1 MTYVELHAHSAY
13 SFLDGASQP
22 EELAARAAELGY
34 EALALTD
41 HDGVYGSLEFAHAA
55 KSLGVRAITGAEVT
69 LDTGVGS
76 TEPAKS
82 AGAGFAGAGAGTAH
96 VTLLV
101 ESPTG
106 YANLCRL
113 LTAAHAHTRDTTNR
127 EQTPPRLE
135 QALLEEL
142 NGGLVCLSGCAR
154 DGLAVR
160 NPNAAVRLARAFGRD
175 RFYVELQRPYERG
188 DARRNA
194 HLRELAETLRVPTV
208 ATGDV
213 HAHDRRRAALQD
225 ILVAVRCRTSLE
237 GCERERRGNHEAV
250 LLPPDAMLD
259 RFPDDRDAV
268 LRTSELA
275 ERLEFDLTEELGYRY
290 PDFSDG
296 TEPAIV
302 QLRRVC
308 ETAFVERY
316 TGADNA
322 CDNLS
327 LGKVR
332 ARLEEELDLI
342 GGLGLAGFFL
352 LHWEVLELAR
362 EVAYEVRGP
371 GSMRHVLPP
380 GRGRGSSVGSLVCY
394 LTGLSHVDPVANN
407 LSLGRFLN
415 RELASIPDIDLDFP
429 RDIREKLI
437 VRVVERYGSEHASL
451 VAAFATY
458 RSRGAIRDVGKALGL
473 QYADLERLARLTD
486 GWNAQRVADEIAAL
500 PDAATKLRSP
510 RWRAFGALCA
520 EISGLPRHISQ
531 HPGGM
536 VISSRPLVELVPV
549 QPAAMEGRQMCQWDK
564 DSCADAGFLKIDLL
578 GLGMLS
584 AVEECVDL
592 VARHRGERIDL
603 SRIRLD
609 DPDVFAEIQQAD
621 TVGCFQIESRA
632 QMQVILRTRPE
643 TIDDITVQVALVR
656 PGPIQGKAV
665 HPYVERRQLLRDD
678 PAYRAPADH
687 PLLEE
692 PLRETLGVVVF
703 QDQVLDVAVHLAGFS
718 VGEAEG
724 LRRAMS
730 RKRSHVALEAWR
742 ERFVAGALEKGV
754 EEAKAHELYDKLV
767 AFSGFGFPK
776 SHAAAFGLLAYQS
789 AWLRHHYAAE
799 FLAALLNAQP
809 MGFYPPATL
818 VRDGQRR
825 GVETRPPHVNLSE
838 VECVI
843 EDGAVR
849 VGLKYVAGVGEDD
862 ARVVVAER
870 RPYSSIRELAQRTGL
885 SEDELRALVESGA
898 CDCFGLRRR
907 ELLWQL
913 GLVPRPASVP
923 GTAGEAKQLALPL
936 DPTAATPE
944 LPEPT
949 VWERMLTDYRTTGLS
964 VGVHPLTLLRPH
976 LPPGTLSSEELRAQ
990 PHRAD
995 IQFAGLVVARQRPAT
1010 ANGVCFM
1017 LLEDELAQVNLV
1029 IAPQVY
1035 ERFRAV
1041 VRGETLLLVRGRY
1054 EHSDRNRNV
1063 LVRELVSLAPL
1074 ARRLT
1079 DGADVHAAL
1088 PRAHHFGH
1096 R

>member
-1 MTYVELHAHSAY
+1 MTYAELHAHSAY

-41 HDGVYGSLEFAHAA
+41 HDGIYGSLEFAHAA
-55 KSLGVRAITGAEVT
+55 KHFGVRPITGTEVT
-69 LDTGVGS
+69 LADES
-76 TEPAKS
+76 
-82 AGAGFAGAGAGTAH
+82 H

-101 ESPTG
+101 ESARG

-113 LTAAHAHTRDTTNR
+113 LTAAHTHTRDTTNR
-127 EQTPPRLE
+127 EPVPPRLD
-135 QALLEEL
+135 QTLLEEL
-142 NGGLVCLSGCAR
+142 NEGLVCLSGCAR

-160 NPNAAVRLARAFGRD
+160 DANAAARLARAFGRD

-194 HLRELAETLRVPTV
+194 RLRDLASSLGVRTV

-213 HAHDRRRAALQD
+213 HAHDHSRVTLQD
-225 ILVAVRCRTSLE
+225 VLVAVRCRTSLE
-237 GCERERRGNHEAV
+237 GCERERRGNHESV
-250 LLPPDAMLD
+250 LLPPEELLD
-259 RFPDDRDAV
+259 RFPDDREAV
-268 LRTSELA
+268 HQTAELA
-275 ERLEFDLTEELGYRY
+275 RRLEFDLTEELGYRY

-296 TEPAIV
+296 AEPAIV

-308 ETAFVERY
+308 ENAFAERY
-316 TGADNA
+316 G
-322 CDNLS
+322 S
-327 LGKVR
+327 LNGHKRRVR
-332 ARLEEELDLI
+332 RRLEEELALI
-342 GGLGLAGFFL
+342 DELGLAGFFL

-362 EVAYEVRGP
+362 EVALEVRGP

-415 RELASIPDIDLDFP
+415 RELASVPDIDLDFP

-437 VRVVERYGSEHASL
+437 VRVVERYGQEHAAL
-451 VAAFATY
+451 VASFATY

-473 QYADLERLARLTD
+473 PYADLERLARLTD
-486 GWNAQRVADEIAAL
+486 GWNAQRVADEIAVL

-510 RWRAFGALCA
+510 RWRAFGSLCA
-520 EISGLPRHISQ
+520 EIAGLPRHVSQ

-549 QPAAMEGRQMCQWDK
+549 QPAAMAGRQMCQWDK

-592 VARHRGERIDL
+592 IARHRGERIDL
-603 SRIRLD
+603 SRVPLD
-609 DPDVFAEIQQAD
+609 DPDVFAEIQRAD

-692 PLRETLGVVVF
+692 PLRETLGVIVF

-730 RKRSHVALEAWR
+730 RKRSHAALEAWR
-742 ERFVAGALEKGV
+742 ERFVAGALEQGV
-754 EEAKAHELYDKLV
+754 EEEKAHELYDKLV

-789 AWLRHHYAAE
+789 AWLRHHYAPE
-799 FLAALLNAQP
+799 LLASLLNAQP

-818 VRDGQRR
+818 VRDGQRH
-825 GVETRPPHVNLSE
+825 GVETRPPDVNRSDAG
-838 VECVI
+838 CTI

-849 VGLKYVAGVGEDD
+849 VGLKYVTGLGEDD
-862 ARVVVAER
+862 AEAVAAN
-870 RPYSSIRELAQRTGL
+870 RPYSSVREVAQRTGL
-885 SEDELRALVESGA
+885 SEDELRALAESGA

-913 GLVPRPASVP
+913 GLVPRPQSVP

-936 DPTAATPE
+936 EPTVETPD

-949 VWERMLTDYRTTGLS
+949 VWERMLTDYRTTSLS
-964 VGVHPLTLLRPH
+964 VGVHPLELLRPH
-976 LPPGTLSSEELRAQ
+976 LPPGTLSSEELRGR
-990 PHRAD
+990 PHRAEV
-995 IQFAGLVVARQRPAT
+995 QFAGLVVARQRPAT
-1010 ANGVCFM
+1010 ANGVVFM

-1041 VRGETLLLVRGRY
+1041 VRSEPLLLVRGRY

-1063 LVRELVSLAPL
+1063 LVRELASLAPL
-1074 ARRLT
+1074 ARSLT

>member
-13 SFLDGASQP
+13 SFLDGASQA

-41 HDGVYGSLEFAHAA
+41 HDGVYGSLEFALAA
-55 KSLGVRAITGAEVT
+55 KDLGVRPITGAEVT
-69 LDTGVGS
+69 LEGG
-76 TEPAKS
+76 
-82 AGAGFAGAGAGTAH
+82 AH

-101 ESPTG
+101 ESARG

-113 LTAAHAHTRDTTNR
+113 LTAAHAHTRDSTNR
-127 EQTPPRLE
+127 DPLPPRLD
-135 QALLEEL
+135 QALFEEL
-142 NGGLVCLSGCAR
+142 SSDLNHGLVCLSGCAR

-160 NPNAAVRLARAFGRD
+160 EPNGAARLARAFGRD

-194 HLRELAETLRVPTV
+194 RLRDLAASLGVRTV

-213 HAHDRRRAALQD
+213 HAHDRSRVTLQD
-225 ILVAVRCRTSLE
+225 VLVAVRCRTSLE
-237 GCERERRGNHEAV
+237 GCERERRGNHESV
-250 LLPPDAMLD
+250 LLSSAEIED
-259 RFPDDRDAV
+259 RFADDRDAV
-268 LRTSELA
+268 HRTTELA
-275 ERLEFDLTEELGYRY
+275 QRLEFDLTEELGYRY

-296 TEPAIV
+296 EEPAIV

-308 ETAFVERY
+308 ERAFVERY
-316 TGADNA
+316 SGLN
-322 CDNLS
+322 
-327 LGKVR
+327 GHKRRVR
-332 ARLEEELDLI
+332 RRLEEELALI
-342 GGLGLAGFFL
+342 DELGLAGFFL

-362 EVAYEVRGP
+362 EVALEVRGP

-394 LTGLSHVDPVANN
+394 LTGLSHVDPVAHN

-415 RELASIPDIDLDFP
+415 RELASVPDIDLDFP

-437 VRVVERYGSEHASL
+437 VRVVDRYGQEHAAL
-451 VAAFATY
+451 VASFATY

-473 QYADLERLARLTD
+473 PYADLERLARLTD

-520 EISGLPRHISQ
+520 EIAGLPRHVSQ

-549 QPAAMEGRQMCQWDK
+549 QPAAMAGRQMCQWDK

-592 VARHRGERIDL
+592 VARNRGERIDL
-603 SRIRLD
+603 SRVPLD
-609 DPDVFAEIQQAD
+609 DPDVFAEIQRAD

-678 PAYRAPADH
+678 PCYRAPADH

-730 RKRSHVALEAWR
+730 RKRSHAALEAWR

-789 AWLRHHYAAE
+789 AWLRHHYAPE

-825 GVETRPPHVNLSE
+825 GVETRPPDVNRSDAG
-838 VECVI
+838 CTI
-843 EDGAVR
+843 EEEGAVR
-849 VGLKYVAGVGEDD
+849 VGLKYVTGLGDDD
-862 ARVVVAER
+862 AEAVAAN
-870 RPYSSIRELAQRTGL
+870 RPYSSIREVAQRTGL
-885 SEDELRALVESGA
+885 SEDELRALAESGA
-898 CDCFGLRRR
+898 CDGFGLQRR

-913 GLVPRPASVP
+913 GLVPRPTSVP
-923 GTAGEAKQLALPL
+923 GTDGKAKQLALPL
-936 DPTAATPE
+936 EPTVATPD

-949 VWERMLTDYRTTGLS
+949 VWERMLTDYRTTSLS
-964 VGVHPLTLLRPH
+964 VGIHPLELLRPH
-976 LPPGTLSSEELRAQ
+976 LPAGTLSTEELRER
-990 PHRAD
+990 PHRAEV
-995 IQFAGLVVARQRPAT
+995 QFAGLVVARQRPAT
-1010 ANGVCFM
+1010 ANGVVFM
-1017 LLEDELAQVNLV
+1017 LLEDELAQVNLIV
-1029 IAPQVY
+1029 LPPVY

-1041 VRGETLLLVRGRY
+1041 VRGEPLLLVRGRY
-1054 EHSDRNRNV
+1054 EHADRNRNIV
-1063 LVRELVSLAPL
+1063 VDELVSLAPL
-1074 ARRLT
+1074 ARSLT

>member
-55 KSLGVRAITGAEVT
+55 KDLGVRPITGAEVT
-69 LDTGVGS
+69 LEGG
-76 TEPAKS
+76 
-82 AGAGFAGAGAGTAH
+82 AH

-101 ESPTG
+101 ESARG

-113 LTAAHAHTRDTTNR
+113 LTAAHAHTRDSTNR
-127 EQTPPRLE
+127 DPLPPRLD
-135 QALLEEL
+135 QALFEEL
-142 NGGLVCLSGCAR
+142 SSDLNHGLVCLSGCAR

-160 NPNAAVRLARAFGRD
+160 EPNGAARLARAFGRD

-194 HLRELAETLRVPTV
+194 RLRDLAASLGVRTV

-213 HAHDRRRAALQD
+213 HAHDRSRVTLQD
-225 ILVAVRCRTSLE
+225 VLVAVRCRTSLE
-237 GCERERRGNHEAV
+237 GCERERRGNHESV
-250 LLPPDAMLD
+250 LLSSAEIED
-259 RFPDDRDAV
+259 RFADDRDAV
-268 LRTSELA
+268 HRTTELA
-275 ERLEFDLTEELGYRY
+275 QRLEFDLTEELGYRY

-296 TEPAIV
+296 EEPAIV

-308 ETAFVERY
+308 ERAFVERY
-316 TGADNA
+316 SGLN
-322 CDNLS
+322 
-327 LGKVR
+327 GHKRRVR
-332 ARLEEELDLI
+332 RRLEEELALI
-342 GGLGLAGFFL
+342 DELGLAGFFL

-362 EVAYEVRGP
+362 EVALEVRGP

-394 LTGLSHVDPVANN
+394 LTGLSHVDPVAHN

-415 RELASIPDIDLDFP
+415 RELASVPDIDLDFP

-437 VRVVERYGSEHASL
+437 VRVVDRYGQEHAAL
-451 VAAFATY
+451 VASFATY

-473 QYADLERLARLTD
+473 PYADLERLARLTD

-520 EISGLPRHISQ
+520 EIAGLPRHVSQ

-549 QPAAMEGRQMCQWDK
+549 QPAAMAGRQMCQWDK

-592 VARHRGERIDL
+592 VARNRGERIDL
-603 SRIRLD
+603 SRVPLD
-609 DPDVFAEIQQAD
+609 DPDVFAEIQRAD

-678 PAYRAPADH
+678 PCYRAPADH

-730 RKRSHVALEAWR
+730 RKRSHAALEAWR

-789 AWLRHHYAAE
+789 AWLRHHYAPE

-825 GVETRPPHVNLSE
+825 GVETRPPDVNRSDAG
-838 VECVI
+838 CTI
-843 EDGAVR
+843 EEEGAVR
-849 VGLKYVAGVGEDD
+849 VGLKYVTGLGDDD
-862 ARVVVAER
+862 AEAVAAN
-870 RPYSSIRELAQRTGL
+870 RPYSSIREVAQRTGL
-885 SEDELRALVESGA
+885 SEDELRALAESGA
-898 CDCFGLRRR
+898 CDGFGLQRR

-913 GLVPRPASVP
+913 GLVPRPTSVP
-923 GTAGEAKQLALPL
+923 GTDGKAKQLALPL
-936 DPTAATPE
+936 EPTVATPD

-949 VWERMLTDYRTTGLS
+949 VWERMLTDYRTTSLS
-964 VGVHPLTLLRPH
+964 VGIHPLELLRPH
-976 LPPGTLSSEELRAQ
+976 LPAGTLSTEELRER
-990 PHRAD
+990 PHRAEV
-995 IQFAGLVVARQRPAT
+995 QFAGLVVARQRPAT
-1010 ANGVCFM
+1010 ANGVVFM
-1017 LLEDELAQVNLV
+1017 LLEDELAQVNLIV
-1029 IAPQVY
+1029 LPPVY

-1041 VRGETLLLVRGRY
+1041 VRGEPLLLVRGRY
-1054 EHSDRNRNV
+1054 EHADRNRNIV
-1063 LVRELVSLAPL
+1063 VDELVPLAPL
-1074 ARRLT
+1074 ARSLT

>member
-22 EELAARAAELGY
+22 EELAARAAELGH

-55 KSLGVRAITGAEVT
+55 KHLGVRPITGAEVT
-69 LDTGVGS
+69 LADESPSAAEEGAVSRPGNGGS
-76 TEPAKS
+76 A
-82 AGAGFAGAGAGTAH
+82 AGASSH

-101 ESPTG
+101 ESARG

-113 LTAAHAHTRDTTNR
+113 LTAAHAHTRDSTNR
-127 EQTPPRLE
+127 DPTPPRLD
-135 QALLEEL
+135 QALLEES
-142 NGGLVCLSGCAR
+142 NDGLVCLSGCAR

-160 NPNAAVRLARAFGRD
+160 DPNAAARLARAFGRD

-194 HLRELAETLRVPTV
+194 RLRDLADSLGVRTV

-213 HAHDRRRAALQD
+213 HAHDRGRVALQD
-225 ILVAVRCRTSLE
+225 VLVAVRCRTSLE
-237 GCERERRGNHEAV
+237 GCERERRGNHESV
-250 LLPPDAMLD
+250 LLPPEEMLD
-259 RFPDDRDAV
+259 RFVDDRDAV
-268 LRTSELA
+268 HRTAELA
-275 ERLEFDLTEELGYRY
+275 QRLEFDLTEELGYRY

-296 TEPAIV
+296 EEPAIV

-308 ETAFVERY
+308 ESAFTERY
-316 TGADNA
+316 SDLNGH
-322 CDNLS
+322 
-327 LGKVR
+327 KRRVR
-332 ARLEEELDLI
+332 KRLEEELALI
-342 GGLGLAGFFL
+342 DELGLAGFFL

-362 EVAYEVRGP
+362 EVACEVRGP

-437 VRVVERYGSEHASL
+437 VRVVERYGAEHAAL
-451 VAAFATY
+451 VASFATY

-473 QYADLERLARLTD
+473 PYADLERLARLTD

-510 RWRAFGALCA
+510 RWRAFGGLCS
-520 EISGLPRHISQ
+520 EIAGLPRHISQ

-592 VARHRGERIDL
+592 VARNRGERIDL
-603 SRIRLD
+603 SRVALD
-609 DPDVFAEIQQAD
+609 DPDVFEEIQRAD

-665 HPYVERRQLLRDD
+665 HPYVERRQKLRDD
-678 PAYRAPADH
+678 PGYRAPADH

-692 PLRETLGVVVF
+692 PLRDTLGVVVF
-703 QDQVLDVAVHLAGFS
+703 QDQVLDVAVHLAGFT

-730 RKRSHVALEAWR
+730 RKRSHAALEAWR
-742 ERFVAGALEKGV
+742 ERFVAGALDKGV
-754 EEAKAHELYDKLV
+754 EEKSAHALYDKLV

-789 AWLRHHYAAE
+789 AWLRHHYAPE

-818 VRDGQRR
+818 VRDAQKR
-825 GVETRPPHVNLSE
+825 GVETRPPDVNRSE
-838 VECVI
+838 AGCVI

-849 VGLKYVAGVGEDD
+849 VGLKYVTGLGSDD
-862 ARVVVAER
+862 AEAVAAK
-870 RPYSSIRELAQRTGL
+870 RPYPSIRELAQRTGL
-885 SEDELRALVESGA
+885 SEDELRALAESGA
-898 CDCFGLRRR
+898 CDSFGLRRR

-936 DPTAATPE
+936 EPTVSTPK

-949 VWERMLTDYRTTGLS
+949 VWERMLADYRTTSLS
-964 VGVHPLTLLRPH
+964 VGVHPLELLRPH
-976 LPPGTLSSEELRAQ
+976 LPPGTLSSEELRERPDRAQ
-990 PHRAD
+990 VQ
-995 IQFAGLVVARQRPAT
+995 IAGLVVARQRPST
-1010 ANGVCFM
+1010 ANGVVFM
-1017 LLEDELAQVNLV
+1017 LLEDEHAQMNLV
-1029 IAPQVY
+1029 LAPQVY

-1041 VRGETLLLVRGRY
+1041 VRGEPLLLVRGRY
-1054 EHSDRNRNV
+1054 EHSDRNRNI

-1074 ARRLT
+1074 ARSLT

>member
-41 HDGVYGSLEFAHAA
+41 HDGIYGSLEFAHAA
-55 KSLGVRAITGAEVT
+55 KHFGVRPITGAEVT
-69 LDTGVGS
+69 L
-76 TEPAKS
+76 
-82 AGAGFAGAGAGTAH
+82 AGESH

-101 ESPTG
+101 ESARG

-127 EQTPPRLE
+127 EPLPPRLD
-135 QALLEEL
+135 QGLLEEL
-142 NGGLVCLSGCAR
+142 HEGLVCLSGCAR

-160 NPNAAVRLARAFGRD
+160 NPNAAARLARAFGRD

-194 HLRELAETLRVPTV
+194 QLRELAGTLGVQTV
-208 ATGDV
+208 ATGDI
-213 HAHDRRRAALQD
+213 HAHDRSRAALQD
-225 ILVAVRCRTSLE
+225 VLVAVRCRTSLE
-237 GCERERRGNHEAV
+237 GCERERRGNHESV
-250 LLPPDAMLD
+250 LLSPAELLD

-268 LRTSELA
+268 HRTHELA
-275 ERLEFDLTEELGYRY
+275 ARLEFDLTEELGYRY

-296 TEPAIV
+296 AEPAIV

-308 ETAFVERY
+308 ERAFVERY
-316 TGADNA
+316 NDLNGH
-322 CDNLS
+322 
-327 LGKVR
+327 KRRVR
-332 ARLEEELDLI
+332 RRLEEELTLI
-342 GGLGLAGFFL
+342 DELGLAGFFL

-362 EVAYEVRGP
+362 EVALEVRGP
-371 GSMRHVLPP
+371 GSIRHVLPP

-415 RELASIPDIDLDFP
+415 RELASVPDIDLDFP

-437 VRVVERYGSEHASL
+437 VRVVERYGEEHASL

-473 QYADLERLARLTD
+473 PYADLERLARLTD

-500 PDAATKLRSP
+500 PDAANKLRSP
-510 RWRAFGALCA
+510 RWRAFGALCT
-520 EISGLPRHISQ
+520 EIAGLPRHISQ

-536 VISSRPLVELVPV
+536 VISSRPLVDLVPV

-592 VARHRGERIDL
+592 IARHRGEKIDL
-603 SRIRLD
+603 SRVRLD
-609 DPDVFAEIQQAD
+609 DADVFAEIQKAD

-665 HPYVERRQLLRDD
+665 HPYVERRQHLRDD
-678 PAYRAPADH
+678 PSYRAPADH

-703 QDQVLDVAVHLAGFS
+703 QDQVLDVAVHLAGFT

-730 RKRSHVALEAWR
+730 RKRSLAALEAWR

-754 EEAKAHELYDKLV
+754 EETKAHELYDKLV

-789 AWLRHHYAAE
+789 AWLRHHYAPE
-799 FLAALLNAQP
+799 FLASLLNAQP

-825 GVETRPPHVNLSE
+825 GVETRPPDVNASE
-838 VECVI
+838 AGCTI

-849 VGLKYVAGVGEDD
+849 VGLKYVTGLGEDD
-862 ARVVVAER
+862 AEVVAAN
-870 RPYSSIRELAQRTGL
+870 RPYSSIREVAQKTGL
-885 SEDELRALVESGA
+885 SEDELRALAESGA
-898 CDCFGLRRR
+898 CDSLGLQRR

-923 GTAGEAKQLALPL
+923 GTGGELKQLALPL
-936 DPTAATPE
+936 EPTVETPD

-949 VWERMLTDYRTTGLS
+949 VWERMLTDYRTTSLS
-964 VGVHPLTLLRPH
+964 VGVHPLELLRPH
-976 LPPGTLSSEELRAQ
+976 LPPRTLSTVELRER

-995 IQFAGLVVARQRPAT
+995 VQLAGLVVARQRPAT
-1010 ANGVCFM
+1010 ANGVVFM
-1017 LLEDELAQVNLV
+1017 LLEDEHAQVNLV

-1041 VRGETLLLVRGRY
+1041 VRGEPLLLVRGRY
-1054 EHSDRNRNV
+1054 EHSDRNRNI

-1074 ARRLT
+1074 ARSLT
-1079 DGADVHAAL
+1079 DGADVHVAL

>member
-41 HDGVYGSLEFAHAA
+41 HDGVYGSLEYAHAA
-55 KSLGVRAITGAEVT
+55 KHFGVRPITGAEVT
-69 LDTGVGS
+69 LADDS
-76 TEPAKS
+76 
-82 AGAGFAGAGAGTAH
+82 H

-101 ESPTG
+101 ENARG

-127 EQTPPRLE
+127 EPLPPRLDP
-135 QALLEEL
+135 ALLEEL
-142 NGGLVCLSGCAR
+142 GSELNHGLVCLSGCAR

-160 NPNAAVRLARAFGRD
+160 DPNAAARLSRAFGPN

-188 DARRNA
+188 DTRRNA
-194 HLRELAETLRVPTV
+194 HLRDLAASLGVRTV
-208 ATGDV
+208 ATGDA
-213 HAHDRRRAALQD
+213 HAHNRRRAVLQD
-225 ILVAVRCRTSLE
+225 VLVAVRCRTSLE
-237 GCERERRGNHEAV
+237 GCEQERRGNHESV
-250 LLPPDAMLD
+250 LLSPADMRD

-268 LRTSELA
+268 HRTNELA
-275 ERLEFDLTEELGYRY
+275 QRLEFDLTEELGYRY

-296 TEPAIV
+296 EEPAIV
-302 QLRRVC
+302 RLRRVC
-308 ETAFVERY
+308 ERAFTERY
-316 TGADNA
+316 NDLNGH
-322 CDNLS
+322 
-327 LGKVR
+327 KRRVR
-332 ARLEEELDLI
+332 RRLEEELALI
-342 GGLGLAGFFL
+342 DELGLAGFFL

-362 EVAYEVRGP
+362 EVAFEVRGP

-394 LTGLSHVDPVANN
+394 LTGLSHVDPVKNN

-415 RELASIPDIDLDFP
+415 RELASVPDIDLDFP

-437 VRVVERYGSEHASL
+437 VRVVERYGSEHAAL
-451 VAAFATY
+451 VASFATY

-473 QYADLERLARLTD
+473 PYADLERLARLTD

-520 EISGLPRHISQ
+520 EIAGLPRHISQ

-592 VARHRGERIDL
+592 IARNHGEQIDL
-603 SRIRLD
+603 SRIPLD
-609 DPDVFAEIQQAD
+609 DPDVFEEIQRAD

-678 PAYRAPADH
+678 PGYRAPADH

-730 RKRSHVALEAWR
+730 RKRSHAALEAWR

-789 AWLRHHYAAE
+789 AWLRHHYAPE

-818 VRDGQRR
+818 VRDGQKR
-825 GVETRPPHVNLSE
+825 GVETRPPDVNHSE
-838 VECVI
+838 AGCTI
-843 EDGAVR
+843 EDTGVGSTEPAGRRAGKAVR
-849 VGLKYVAGVGEDD
+849 VGLKYVTGLGEDD
-862 ARVVVAER
+862 AEAVAAK
-870 RPYSSIRELAQRTGL
+870 RPYSSSRELAQRTGL
-885 SEDELRALVESGA
+885 SEDELRALAESGA

-936 DPTAATPE
+936 EPTVATPE

-949 VWERMLTDYRTTGLS
+949 VWERMLTDYRTTSLS
-964 VGVHPLTLLRPH
+964 VGVHPLELLRSH
-976 LPPGTLSSEELRAQ
+976 LPPGTLSSAELRER
-990 PHRAD
+990 PHRA
-995 IQFAGLVVARQRPAT
+995 QVQLAGLVVARQRPST
-1010 ANGVCFM
+1010 ANGVVFM
-1017 LLEDELAQVNLV
+1017 LLEDELAQVNLIV
-1029 IAPQVY
+1029 LPQVY

-1041 VRGETLLLVRGRY
+1041 VRSEPLLLVRGRY

-1063 LVRELVSLAPL
+1063 LVDELVSLAPL
-1074 ARRLT
+1074 ARSLT